1 MSAEK
6 NNIKILSVLSLF
18 LILSFFVG
26 QLLPTALAAGN
37 QFTIGVTVTSD
48 AIPPSVPAGLGATP
62 ISSSQINLAWTA
74 STDNVAVSG
83 YVVRRGGVAIA
94 TTSSVTYSDTGLTA
108 STLYSYT
115 VEAFD
120 ASSNYSGQS
129 GSASATTNGGGPP
142 PPPPDT
148 TPPTVSSLN
157 PLNGATGVSATT
169 TLKITFSENVAA
181 MAGTVYIKKQSDASI
196 VETIPSNSGQVV
208 VSGSLATITL
218 TAPLL
223 SATQYYVEI
232 SATAIADT
240 AGNLF
245 AGISGS
251 GTWSFT
257 VFDNTPPVISGVSAT
272 TTYTTGTVTFTT
284 NKNAIGTMQWG
295 TTTAYGDGSAS
306 EIVYGLAHTIGVGS
320 LATNTLYYFRITA
333 KDTLNNVSIAYTGT
347 FTTQN
352 PPPPPPPPD
361 TTPPANPS
369 ALAATPALTTI
380 SLTWVNP
387 PDVDFQAVR
396 ILRRTSGYPANPTDG
411 VLVYDGGAQ
420 SFVDSGLATGT
431 TYYYTAF
438 ARDTTLNYSSGSI
451 VSATTN
457 TGVTPPATCFDG
469 IMNQN
474 ETGIDTGGVCA
485 PPPPPPPPATCYD
498 GIMNQDET
506 GIDTG
511 GVCTTPPPPPGGTS
525 TTTPPTP
532 IFPPIT
538 STTSGPFINF
548 PATGTPSAAIL
559 AITLN
564 DFIFTQ
570 VGVTDVVLPI
580 RNGVVRTNGEKN
592 VRVSIN
598 YNKLPDVL
606 KTIAITITDPN
617 QNNKELSY
625 LLSVNSGKTAYE
637 VVIPIFAV
645 DGKYPFTINI
655 VDHENKGIA
664 RLLGI
669 FDVYFPIKL
678 PSIIPPAVAQAVSQA
693 IEYIQTPVQNIAP
706 IASPVGVAIGAGQAV
721 LLATNVG
728 SVYDIYLLILKLIG
742 LITGIFRRKRHEPWG
757 VVYDS
762 VTKRP
767 LDPAYVIAQV
777 RDTQKSKGEA
787 ITDLDG
793 RYGFLLNPGEYVI
806 VANKTHYK
814 FPSDK
819 LKGRARDEFYENLYF
834 GDPFQVR
841 EGGAVTYNIP
851 LDPVEFD
858 WNEFAKNQDQVFQVY
873 SKRANI
879 RMWIFN
885 IIFYVGFAFSSLTL
899 FLSPSIVNVFVVVVY
914 AGIISFQIFW
924 RVTHKVTRVL
934 NRITK
939 KPIPFALIKVWL
951 PGLNTVVKKTVTDE
965 TGKFYFLIPPGTY
978 FITIEEKLPDGTY
991 HEVLRT
997 KDLMLTKGVVK
1008 EDFLI

>member
-1 MSAEK
+1 MSF
-6 NNIKILSVLSLF
+6 F
-18 LILSFFVG
+18 LILSFFAG
-26 QLLPTALAAGN
+26 QLLPVALAAGN
-37 QFTIGVTVTSD
+37 QFTIGVVVTSD
-48 AIPPSVPAGLGATP
+48 ATPPSIPAGLGATP

-74 STDNVAVSG
+74 STDNVAVAG

-94 TTSSVTYSDTGLTA
+94 TTTLVTYSDTGLTA

-120 ASSNYSGQS
+120 ASNNYSGQS
-129 GSASATTNGGGPP
+129 GPASATTNGGGPP

-148 TPPTVSSLN
+148 TPPTIGSLN
-157 PLNGATGVSATT
+157 PLNGASGVAATT
-169 TLKITFSENVAA
+169 TLRITFSENVAA
-181 MAGTVYIKKQSDASI
+181 MAGTIYVKKQSDASI

-218 TAPLL
+218 SAPLL

-232 SATAIADT
+232 TATAIADI

-257 VFDNTPPVISGVSAT
+257 IFDNTPPVISAVSAT
-272 TTYTTGTVTFTT
+272 STYTTGTVVFTT
-284 NKNAIGTMQWG
+284 NKSAIGTMEWG
-295 TTTAYGDGSAS
+295 TTTAYAGGSAS
-306 EIVYGLAHTIGVGS
+306 EIVYGLAHSIGVGS

-333 KDTLNNVSIAYTGT
+333 KDISNNISIAYTGS

-352 PPPPPPPPD
+352 PPPPPD

-369 ALAATPALTTI
+369 AFSATPSLTTI
-380 SLTWVNP
+380 SLSWVNP

-396 ILRRTSGYPANPTDG
+396 ILRRVTGYPANPTDG
-411 VLVYDGGAQ
+411 VLVYEGSAQ
-420 SFVDSGLATGT
+420 SVIDTGRATGT
-431 TYYYTAF
+431 LYYYTAF
-438 ARDTTLNYSSGSI
+438 ARDAALNYSSGSI
-451 VSATTN
+451 VSATTD
-457 TGVTPPATCFDG
+457 TGIIPPPPPETCFDG

-485 PPPPPPPPATCYD
+485 APPPPPSATCYD

-511 GVCTTPPPPPGGTS
+511 GVCTTPPPPPGGTGS
-525 TTTPPTP
+525 TTPPTP

-570 VGVTDVVLPI
+570 VGATEVVLPQ
-580 RNGVVRTNGEKN
+580 RNGIVRTNGEKN

-617 QNNKELSY
+617 QRNKELSY
-625 LLSVNSGKTAYE
+625 LLNVNKSKTVYE
-637 VVIPIFAV
+637 GVIPIFTE
-645 DGKYPFTINI
+645 DGRYPFTISI

-669 FDVYFPIKL
+669 FDVYLPIKL
-678 PSIIPPAVAQAVSQA
+678 PSIIPPAIAQAVNQA
-693 IEYIQTPVQNIAP
+693 IEDIQVPVQNIAP
-706 IASPVGVAIGAGQAV
+706 IAAPIGVAIGAGQAV

-885 IIFYVGFAFSSLTL
+885 IIFYIGFVFSSLTL
-899 FLSPSIVNVFVVVVY
+899 FLSPSALNVFVVVVY
-914 AGIISFQIFW
+914 VGIIGFQIFW
-924 RVTHKVTRVL
+924 RATHKVTRVL

-997 KDLMLTKGVVK
+997 KDLALTKGVVS